1 LEEALIKASEKNAN
15 VLVQGLDIDIN
26 RLEVSKKKKTFLPG
40 VTFSVE
46 EDLMKDDTWDP
57 QGVGPEKIAMSLP
70 IYTGGKLTGSLDNSK
85 FAYDISLLENVS
97 VKLEARSDVIDAY
110 FTIMNLKKQVEVADE
125 VVQTLEKQKKRLERL
140 YDNGRL
146 VPKGDILKLESD
158 IVTNKA
164 LKMRRENEIMIAK
177 DNFKVLIGMP
187 INDELELKD
196 FDVESLDI
204 EKYDPNTD
212 SEKAL
217 AEGSRANMEKLYL
230 AQAENS
236 IKLAKAN
243 YYPNVYMD
251 TEYRVKKDEDE
262 NDDWV
267 VTLKAKWDVFKWGSN
282 KDNLEQ
288 RKREKEQ
295 AEIKY
300 KESLDR
306 IAIDI
311 RSKYIEMLTLKDEL
325 ASQELKLDIARENSR
340 IDTLRYTNGMVS
352 SLDYLDSVNKLQQ
365 AEEKYYALQRNF
377 VFAVDEYES
386 SLK

>member
-1 LEEALIKASEKNAN
+1 
-15 VLVQGLDIDIN
+15 
-26 RLEVSKKKKTFLPG
+26 
-40 VTFSVE
+40 
-46 EDLMKDDTWDP
+46 
-57 QGVGPEKIAMSLP
+57 
-70 IYTGGKLTGSLDNSK
+70 
-85 FAYDISLLENVS
+85 
-97 VKLEARSDVIDAY
+97 
-110 FTIMNLKKQVEVADE
+110 MNLKKQVEVADE

-251 TEYRVKKDEDE
+251 TEYSVKKDEDE

-288 RKREKEQ
+288 RKHEKEQ

-365 AEEKYYALQRNF
+365 AEEKYYALQRSF

>member
-1 LEEALIKASEKNAN
+1 MEEALIRASEKNPN
-15 VLVQGLDIDIN
+15 VLVQELDIDIN
-26 RLEVSKKKKTFLPG
+26 RLEVTKKKKTFLPG

-57 QGVGPEKIAMSLP
+57 QGVGPEKISMSLP
-70 IYTGGKLTGSLDNSK
+70 IYTGGKLRGSLENSK

-110 FTIMNLKKQVEVADE
+110 FAIMNLKKQVEVADE

-164 LKMRRENEIMIAK
+164 LKMRRENEIKIAK

-204 EKYDPNTD
+204 EKYDPDTD
-212 SEKAL
+212 SKKAL
-217 AEGSRANMEKLYL
+217 TEGSRANMEKLYL
-230 AQAENS
+230 AQAEND

-243 YYPNVYMD
+243 YYPNVYVD

-262 NDDWV
+262 NDDWL

-282 KDNLEQ
+282 RDNLEQ
-288 RKREKEQ
+288 RKHEKQQ
-295 AEIKY
+295 AEIRY

-325 ASQELKLDIARENSR
+325 ASQELKLDIARENAR